1 MPMTMEELIRL
12 KLKNSMALMKM
23 SRIQTQNN
31 HQDTHVVNVLKFGAL
46 RQRSNFTGEQLIAK
60 WAQKNYLLH
69 MLRNRTQNS
78 HPITRAHNAL
88 KSRNPRQHL
97 DVTRENVIAKWTP
110 QYLHHRM
117 RIRTLNQILKSVSY
131 ALDHAIVRVFARYQ
145 CE

>member
-1 MPMTMEELIRL
+1 
-12 KLKNSMALMKM
+12 MKR

-31 HQDTHVVNVLKFGAL
+31 HQDTHAVNVLKFGAL

-69 MLRNRTQNS
+69 RLRIRIQNS
-78 HPITRAHNAL
+78 HPITRAVNAL

-97 DVTRENVIAKWTP
+97 DVTGDNIIAKWSP
-110 QYLHHRM
+110 QYLLHTM
-117 RIRTLNQILKSVSY
+117 RIRILNQISKSVSY